1 MSHMESLSCRHS
13 EICAA
18 CPWMPMDYA
27 SQRKTKLETL
37 KHSLNF
43 ISLPEVQF
51 ISVGASALRDRADL
65 VVYQNGYGLYQKE
78 ARELFSVQECP
89 QLSPELFAFYQELEK
104 ELIPLKNPKAKGSL
118 RLRVSPQG
126 EKGIWLDFSNED
138 IQFLFEEK
146 KTLHRL
152 STLAHVEVGQRRKK
166 LDWDPIENR
175 FRLKDPEFHA
185 WTRTWA
191 QDQEIPLY
199 SVVGGFSQSSDHS
212 NKMIIQ
218 KISNLIHQASRGSW
232 LEFGCGNGNLTFP
245 LASHA
250 DQVTALEFEGLAI
263 EGLKISLDKNPSFK
277 EKITLKLGNFQQAL
291 PELFSQKPVSGV
303 LVNPPR
309 SGLKDFLN
317 PLESVPQRQRPKD
330 FIYMSCFL
338 ESFSEDALKLKS
350 LGYELREIAILDQ
363 FPQSPHFEI
372 LSRWAL
378 TE

>member
-1 MSHMESLSCRHS
+1 MSLNCQHS

-27 SQRKTKLETL
+27 LQKKTKLETL
-37 KHSLNF
+37 KQSLQF
-43 ISLPEVQF
+43 LSLPEVQF
-51 ISVGASALRDRADL
+51 ISVGASSLRDRADL

-89 QLSPELFAFYQELEK
+89 QLSRELFAFYQSLAK
-104 ELIPLKNPKAKGSL
+104 ETIPLKNPKAKGSL

-126 EKGIWLDFSNED
+126 EKGLWLDFSNED

-152 STLAHVEVGQRRKK
+152 QALGYVEVGQRRKK
-166 LDWDPIENR
+166 LEWDPFDDR
-175 FRLKDPEFHA
+175 FRLKDPEFRP

-212 NKMIIQ
+212 NQLIIQ
-218 KISNLIHQASRGSW
+218 KMTDLIHQSAKGSW

-250 DQVTALEFEGLAI
+250 DHVTALEFEGLAV

-291 PELFSQKPVSGV
+291 PQLFSQTPVSGV

-309 SGLKDFLN
+309 SGLKDFLK
-317 PLESVPQRQRPKD
+317 PLESIPREQRPKD

-338 ESFSEDALKLKS
+338 ESFSEDAKKMRA
-350 LGYELREIAILDQ
+350 LGYRLEEIAILDQ

-372 LSRWAL
+372 LSRWVL